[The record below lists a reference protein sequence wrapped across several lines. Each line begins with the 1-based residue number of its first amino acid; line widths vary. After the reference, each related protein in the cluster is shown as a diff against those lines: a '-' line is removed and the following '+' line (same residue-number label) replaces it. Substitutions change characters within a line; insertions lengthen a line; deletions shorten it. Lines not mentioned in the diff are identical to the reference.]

1 MSDSFDITGAPEITE
16 WLNKHQ
22 TLSHLFSF
30 KQCEAGTPGKVAK
43 QRSIENHIS
52 QFSAFLTMI
61 QREKEETMELLTKAS
76 QEKLRKLGNLS
87 YDDMRNV
94 TLARRITFCYHELQ
108 RLNVEYQSMKAD
120 LLLKCEE
127 DAECAL
133 KFVTSEAIPE
143 ECICVVDKEFFLLEL
158 PSRLSKLGFKR
169 EAMGAYVERLEK
181 QLAKAPTAPWAS
193 DLAEYV
199 SEAILDNERLFNSE
213 LYYIPP
219 LACEV
224 AISRAIFGGCYPGIA
239 EKIDHMLE
247 DEELFK
253 RSELVEML
261 CDIVPKLP
269 GESEAGEAV
278 RLLMFFRIVFDRFYE
293 KADGKLMDVEV
304 NDLEAIARI
313 MRLECKDI
321 FMPEKISP
329 PCESGETLIRELYR
343 NNSVFLPAI
352 QFFEQLEFLVNPV
365 DMIFS
370 VHKCL
375 TAINKAALLTK
386 AHGHE
391 LTKSELTNML
401 SFDELFALL
410 IGVAVGADVPE
421 LFNISNFLSCYTP
434 RFCLSNSF
442 EYAEAGIESLALH
455 FKDMKL
461 NVS

>member
-1 MSDSFDITGAPEITE
+1 MSGSFDITGAPGITE

-22 TLSHLFSF
+22 GLSHLFSF
-30 KQCEAGTPGKVAK
+30 RQGDAGAAGKVAK

-61 QREKEETMELLTKAS
+61 EREKEETMELLTKAS
-76 QEKLRKLGNLS
+76 QEKLRKVGNLA

-127 DAECAL
+127 DAEFAL
-133 KFVTSEAIPE
+133 KFATSEAIPE
-143 ECICVVDKEFFLLEL
+143 ECICVVDKEFFLLKL
-158 PSRLSKLGFKR
+158 PSRLSKLGFKM
-169 EAMGAYVERLEK
+169 EAMSAHVKRLEK
-181 QLAKAPTAPWAS
+181 QLATAPTALWAS
-193 DLAEYV
+193 DIGKYL
-199 SEAILDNERLFNSE
+199 SEAIHDSQRLFNAD

-224 AISRAIFGGCYPGIA
+224 GLSRAIFGGFHPDIA

-247 DEELFK
+247 TEELFK
-253 RSELVEML
+253 RDELIQML
-261 CDIVPKLP
+261 CNLVPKP
-269 GESEAGEAV
+269 TGESETGEAV
-278 RLLMFFRIVFDRFYE
+278 RLLLFFRIVFDRYYE
-293 KADGKLMDVEV
+293 NAEGKLMDIEAV
-304 NDLEAIARI
+304 DLEAMARI
-313 MRLECKDI
+313 MRLKTKDI

-329 PCESGETLIRELYR
+329 ACESGETPIREVFR
-343 NNSVFLPAI
+343 TNAVFLPAV

-391 LTKSELTNML
+391 LAQRQLTNML

-421 LFNISNFLSCYTP
+421 LFNISDFVSCYTP
-434 RFCLSNSF
+434 KFCLSNAF

-455 FKDMKL
+455 FKDMKIEP
-461 NVS
+461 